1 MISLVFW
8 DYNLLHLNR
17 PLFIIDD
24 FYNLDM
30 TFKEFITRY
39 RYNFIADNLA
49 TIHFLKVYKNKP
61 KEFMDINN
69 PYWNQNTKII
79 DYINFYQI
87 KNKKCDIIFII
98 TR

>member
-17 PLFIIDD
+17 PLFIIED

-30 TFKEFITRY
+30 TFNDFLIKY
-39 RYNFIADNLA
+39 RYNFIDNNLA
-49 TIHFLKVYKNKP
+49 IIHFLKIHKNKP
-61 KEFMDINN
+61 KEFIDINN
-69 PYWNQNTKII
+69 PYWNKNTKII

-87 KNKKCDIIFII
+87 KNNKCDIIFII
-98 TR
+98 NH